1 MPTESPISTVF
12 RTELAAYLKQDVNR
26 ISLDHSLRDDLGLDS
41 METIELLFRIEEA
54 FDLQIPDEDLQRLV
68 TVADV
73 VKYVEGRLTPSPV
86 AQPARKSA
94 KRPHTKKKG

>member
-1 MPTESPISTVF
+1 
-12 RTELAAYLKQDVNR
+12 
-26 ISLDHSLRDDLGLDS
+26 
-41 METIELLFRIEEA
+41 LFRIEEA